1 MARVYD
7 IAVAALALDVDRK
20 WLDNL
25 TSQNAIPG
33 TEHLARGVARR
44 LTLRALVIAA
54 VVRDLNQVLGVPV
67 VRGVALSTRLIE
79 LVDRGSSGEVV
90 AGAEL
95 ASSSGAPVVRL
106 GENIELRFDLAEIE
120 RRIEVRLLDA
130 MERVVPRRRGRPPRK
145 ERRGTR

>member
-1 MARVYD
+1 MARFYD

-25 TSQNAIPG
+25 TSQHAIPG

-54 VVRDLNQVLGVPV
+54 MVRDLNQILGVPV
-67 VRGVALSTRLIE
+67 ARGVALSTQLME
-79 LVDRGSSGEVV
+79 QVDRGSSGGTV
-90 AGAEL
+90 AGADMI
-95 ASSSGAPVVRL
+95 SSGGAPVVRV
-106 GENIELRFDLAEIE
+106 GENIELRFDVAELE

-130 MERVVPRRRGRPPRK
+130 MERVVPRRRGRPPGK
-145 ERRGTR
+145 ERGGTV